1 MAMAS
6 TRGAGL
12 SRVMART
19 HVLAAPGS
27 ARRGVISEAL
37 VRLAGP
43 PSRARLPTLWG
54 APRRC
59 PSEAWLVW
67 LAWRSAPRGPAAL
80 APCEALLVQGRSLA
94 CSRWLAQRCPSTRA
108 TDAARFPPRR
118 PQVADWVPT
127 TGCLDDE
134 LVIEDGKG
142 ARVSPLHDVP
152 TFARFR
158 AIRHRFP
165 TMFAGG
171 RRPMIVNATTIGQR
185 K

>member
-1 MAMAS
+1 MWHCPALQVCPS
-6 TRGAGL
+6 
-12 SRVMART
+12 
-19 HVLAAPGS
+19 LALGRPPLAPP
-27 ARRGVISEAL
+27 
-37 VRLAGP
+37 RLA
-43 PSRARLPTLWG
+43 S
-54 APRRC
+54 PRC
-59 PSEAWLVW
+59 
-67 LAWRSAPRGPAAL
+67 
-80 APCEALLVQGRSLA
+80 
-94 CSRWLAQRCPSTRA
+94 
-108 TDAARFPPRR
+108 